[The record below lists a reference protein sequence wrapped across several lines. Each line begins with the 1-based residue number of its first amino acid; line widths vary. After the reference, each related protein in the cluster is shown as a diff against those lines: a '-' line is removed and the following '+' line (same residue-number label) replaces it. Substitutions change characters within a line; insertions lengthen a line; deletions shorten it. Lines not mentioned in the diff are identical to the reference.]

1 MKRLFDASTSMDG
14 RSADGFTLVE
24 LLVASALM
32 LMVLGAVYTLYRVQT
47 HSTKVE
53 ANRLEA
59 QEYANAVL
67 DLMLREIR
75 NAGGCSGGIISAAK
89 QTLRIAYD
97 TNGDNDCLDSNEDI
111 TFAFDATG
119 CATGYGNITRT
130 TLLPAQGQ
138 PLTDCNVPTG
148 AGNFSFTYY
157 PQQTSSSAPAPFCF
171 FPGDPAGC
179 SSALDLNAVQRIT
192 ISVIVHAKN
201 PDAQFGG
208 QLSAAM
214 TSNVDL
220 RNRGSSS

>member
-1 MKRLFDASTSMDG
+1 MGARST
-14 RSADGFTLVE
+14 DGFTLVE
-24 LLVASALM
+24 LLVATALM

-53 ANRLEA
+53 ASRLEA

-67 DLMLREIR
+67 DLMVREIR
-75 NAGGCSGGIISAAK
+75 NAGACSGGIISAAK
-89 QTLRIAYD
+89 QNLRIAYD
-97 TNGDNDCLDSNEDI
+97 ANGDNDCGDSNEDI

-119 CATGYGNITRT
+119 CAAGYGNITRMT
-130 TLLPAQGQ
+130 VVPSQSQ

-148 AGNFSFTYY
+148 AGNFSFNYY
-157 PQQTSSSAPAPFCF
+157 PQQTSGSAPPPFCIST
-171 FPGDPAGC
+171 GDPAGC
-179 SSALDLNAVQRIT
+179 SGTLDVNAVQRIT
-192 ISVIVHAKN
+192 ISVIVHAMN

-208 QLSAAM
+208 QLSATM

>member
-1 MKRLFDASTSMDG
+1 
-14 RSADGFTLVE
+14 
-24 LLVASALM
+24 
-32 LMVLGAVYTLYRVQT
+32 VQT

-53 ANRLEA
+53 ASRLEA
-59 QEYANAVL
+59 QEYANAAL
-67 DLMLREIR
+67 DLMVREIR
-75 NAGGCSGGIISAAK
+75 NAGACSGGIISAAK
-89 QTLRIAYD
+89 QNLRIAYD
-97 TNGDNDCLDSNEDI
+97 ANGDSDCGDSNEDI

-119 CATGYGNITRT
+119 CASGYGNITRT
-130 TLLPAQGQ
+130 TLVPSQSQ

-157 PQQTSSSAPAPFCF
+157 PQQTSSSAPAPLCLST
-171 FPGDPAGC
+171 GDPSGC
-179 SSALDLNAVQRIT
+179 SGTLNPNTVQRIT

-208 QLSAAM
+208 QLSATM